1 MADSKQLE
9 EQDGYDTIDEQPT
22 TAPTTT
28 CIYASILPDKD
39 AARDNSNSVPPQT
52 QPVIYSELV
61 VTPPHMANY
70 RESTA

>member
-9 EQDGYDTIDEQPT
+9 ELDGYDRIDEQPT
-22 TAPTTT
+22 TGPTTT

-39 AARDNSNSVPPQT
+39 ASRDKSNSAPP